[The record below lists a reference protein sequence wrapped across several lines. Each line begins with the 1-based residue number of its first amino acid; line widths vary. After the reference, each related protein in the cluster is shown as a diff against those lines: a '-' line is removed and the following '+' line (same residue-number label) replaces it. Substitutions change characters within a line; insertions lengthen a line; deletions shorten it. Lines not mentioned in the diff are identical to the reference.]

1 MPGCAYDIPAGGSPA
16 APTDDESLRPRA
28 THRVVPNPESLAAP
42 AAPGLLPF
50 QDLSTLIAD
59 GIILSSTAIEDDQ
72 IQPASI
78 DLRLSDVGYRVQAS
92 FLPGEATVET
102 RLADLQMHAPL
113 DLSRPCL
120 LERGCVYIIPLQEEL
135 RLPPGVSA
143 KANPKS
149 TTGRLDVFTRLI
161 TDRATEFDRVPQAY
175 HGRLYVEVVP
185 RTFSIVVAAGTKL
198 NQLRVFQGRPGLADD
213 ELRALHES
221 SPLVFR
227 GDTASEAIIADGL
240 WLTIDLQGSGS
251 GPVGYRAKPH
261 GLIDLSR
268 LRHYDP
274 AEFWEPVHRSRRGSI
289 ILNPDDFYILASR
302 EQIRVP
308 PDLAAEMVA
317 YEPPIGEF
325 RVHYAGF
332 FDPGFGYGEGISG
345 TRGVLEVRSHEV
357 PFLLE
362 DGQIVARL
370 VYERLLSRP
379 TRLYG
384 TGIGSSYQHQGLTL
398 SKQFRSH

>member
-1 MPGCAYDIPAGGSPA
+1 MPISQ
-16 APTDDESLRPRA
+16 E
-28 THRVVPNPESLAAP
+28 PEVQSSA
-42 AAPGLLPF
+42 GLLPY
-50 QDLSTLIAD
+50 QHLVELAD
-59 GIILSSTAIEDDQ
+59 QAIIHADVPIEAGQ
-72 IQPASI
+72 LQPASL
-78 DLRLSDVGYRVQAS
+78 DLRLGPVAYRVQAS
-92 FLPGEATVET
+92 FLPGDATVEE
-102 RLADLQMHAPL
+102 RLSDLQMHNAL

-120 LERGCVYIIPLQEEL
+120 LERGCVYIIPLEEEL
-135 RLPPGVSA
+135 RLPKELAA

-161 TDRATEFDRVPQAY
+161 TDRATEFDRVPHGY
-175 HGRLYVEVVP
+175 HGKMYVEVVP
-185 RTFSIVVAAGTKL
+185 RTFSVVVQRGTRL
-198 NQLRVFQGRPGLADD
+198 NQLRVYRGRPALGDS
-213 ELRALHES
+213 ELWALHGRD
-221 SPLVFR
+221 PLVFR
-227 GDTASEAIIADGL
+227 GEEPSVPIIDEGL
-240 WLTIDLQGSGS
+240 WITINLHGADDE
-251 GPVGYRAKPH
+251 PVGFRARPH

-274 AEFWEPVHRSRRGSI
+274 AEFWEPVYRSRRGSI

-308 PDLAAEMVA
+308 PELAAEMVA

-332 FDPGFGYGEGISG
+332 FDPGFGFGEGIHG

-362 DGQIVARL
+362 HGQIVARL
-370 VYERLLSRP
+370 VYERLLDFP
-379 TRLYG
+379 ERLYG

-398 SKQFRSH
+398 SKQFRSERP

>member
-1 MPGCAYDIPAGGSPA
+1 MPISQQ
-16 APTDDESLRPRA
+16 
-28 THRVVPNPESLAAP
+28 PEVQSSA
-42 AAPGLLPF
+42 GLLPY
-50 QDLSTLIAD
+50 QHLVELTEKGLLLAD
-59 GIILSSTAIEDDQ
+59 VPIEAGQ
-72 IQPASI
+72 LQPASL
-78 DLRLSDVGYRVQAS
+78 DLRLGPVAYRVQAS
-92 FLPGEATVET
+92 FLPGDATVEE
-102 RLADLQMHAPL
+102 RLSDLQMHHAL

-120 LERGCVYIIPLQEEL
+120 LERGCVYIIPLEEEL
-135 RLPPGVSA
+135 RLPQGLAA

-161 TDRATEFDRVPQAY
+161 TDRATEFDRVPEGY
-175 HGRLYVEVVP
+175 HGKLYVEVVP
-185 RTFSIVVAAGTKL
+185 RTFSVIVQRGTRL
-198 NQLRVFQGRPGLADD
+198 NQLRVYRGRPALADA
-213 ELRALHES
+213 ELWELHGRA
-221 SPLVFR
+221 PLVYR
-227 GDTASEAIIADGL
+227 GEEPSVPIIDEGL
-240 WLTIDLQGSGS
+240 WITINLHGSDHE
-251 GPVGYRAKPH
+251 PVGYRAKPH

-274 AEFWEPVHRSRRGSI
+274 AEFWEPVFRSRRGSI

-308 PDLAAEMVA
+308 PELAAEMVA

-332 FDPGFGYGEGISG
+332 FDPGFGFGEGIYG

-362 DGQIVARL
+362 HGQIVARL
-370 VYERLLSRP
+370 VYERLLEFP
-379 TRLYG
+379 ERLYG

-398 SKQFRSH
+398 SKQFRV